1 MENPQSTN
9 GQAGL
14 IAGFP
19 AAQAA
24 FESWAGFNTRM
35 ARLYVD
41 ASLAQLK
48 GMQDLMSVGLTPVI
62 HSNGAATNGGGAA
75 GAGQAEMLQSEVALV
90 RRQMEDAVALSRRM
104 ADEAR
109 RAAFEIADLVLHLPF
124 AGAKLAAIDTRADK
138 AD

>member
-9 GQAGL
+9 GHTGL
-14 IAGFP
+14 IASFP

-62 HSNGAATNGGGAA
+62 HTNGAATNGGG
-75 GAGQAEMLQSEVALV
+75 GVGQAEMLQSEVALV
-90 RRQMEDAVALSRRM
+90 RQQMEDAVALSRRM

-109 RAAFEIADLVLHLPF
+109 RAAFEIADLVFHLPF
-124 AGAKLAAIDTRADK
+124 AGAKLEAVDTRADK
-138 AD
+138 AH

>member
-9 GQAGL
+9 GLAGL
-14 IAGFP
+14 TAGFP

-62 HSNGAATNGGGAA
+62 HADGAATNGVGGASPPA
-75 GAGQAEMLQSEVALV
+75 VLQSEIALV
-90 RRQMEDAVALSRRM
+90 RQQMEDAVALSRRM

-124 AGAKLAAIDTRADK
+124 TAAETRADK
-138 AD
+138 AH